1 MDVRTSLTG
10 PFPRPES
17 LVAATRDLDRGR
29 VERESVEQLRRTS
42 AGEILR
48 LEDRLGLS
56 PATGGYLAWPDLFRP
71 IAEHWGGFSV
81 GPLTRFFETNTFFRQ
96 PILSHPPE
104 RTPGALLAE
113 LPAAQG
119 LMPASRALVILPG
132 PYTLAGLL
140 DNRSGETNEAL
151 VHRLGRLLAE
161 ELTELRGAGYSTF
174 QFQEPLLVVRPPTG
188 PMAES
193 VVAAYGAIG
202 TAAGNAVTLAW
213 TFFGDAAPVFPL
225 LRRLPVTVVGID
237 LSETDPKHL
246 SAGERRIGLG
256 LGCVDPRTT
265 LLEDPGVLATMAREL
280 RDRLHPSVLW
290 LGPGAPLDLLPYEP
304 ATRKLHLLPAA
315 RQALTGEGQAG

>member
-1 MDVRTSLTG
+1 MEVRTSLTG

-17 LVAATRDLDRGR
+17 LVTATRDLDRGR
-29 VERESVEQLRRTS
+29 VDRESVEKLRRTT
-42 AGEILR
+42 ADEILR
-48 LEDRLGLS
+48 LEDRLGLT

-104 RTPGALLAE
+104 RTAGALLAE

-119 LMPASRALVILPG
+119 LVPASKALVLLPG
-132 PYTLAGLL
+132 PYTLSGLL

-161 ELTELRGAGYSTF
+161 EVTELRGAGYAAF

-193 VVAAYGAIG
+193 VVAAYRAIG
-202 TAAGNAVTLAW
+202 TAAANAQTLVW
-213 TFFGDAAPVFPL
+213 TYFGDAAPVFPL
-225 LRRLPVTVVGID
+225 LRRLPVSIVGID
-237 LSETDPKHL
+237 LSETDPKEL
-246 SAGERRIGLG
+246 SPADHRFGLG

-265 LLEDPGVLATMAREL
+265 LLEDPGVLATIAREL
-280 RDRLHPSVLW
+280 RDRLRPNMLW
-290 LGPGAPLDLLPYEP
+290 LGPGGPLDLLPYEP

-315 RQALTGEGQAG
+315 RQALTGEGRAG